1 MVEGVGNSGMATTV
15 DAVAIGIVEIWA
27 VALAPFLGTAF
38 LRGFLVGVT
47 SVVSGAYL
55 LAGPLLFGDL
65 FGVASSPMFVSMFLE
80 NLGKIE
86 IIFFFVFLLNFSCF
100 VAYYEKDL

>member
-1 MVEGVGNSGMATTV
+1 MTV
-15 DAVAIGIVEIWA
+15 DVVATGIVVVWA

-47 SVVSGAYL
+47 SVVSGVYL

-65 FGVASSPMFVSMFLE
+65 LGVASSPMFVSMFLKK
-80 NLGKIE
+80 LGK
-86 IIFFFVFLLNFSCF
+86 
-100 VAYYEKDL
+100 